1 MGKKITLGTAIT
13 LIIIAIAITVS
24 LTMVLA
30 LRSFNE
36 KVSSI
41 TERENMFAKF
51 TEIDNYVRQN
61 RKDDIDEKELM
72 DSVAKGYLDGIDDP
86 YALYMNTEAYAAY
99 VAASSQTVA
108 GVGISSSMD
117 SDGYMLVNKVYEGST
132 AAGAGILAGDLIIK
146 VDDINLSAETYEQ
159 AEALLIG
166 EAGTKVTLKVRRGGD
181 DTEMEITRR
190 VITPTNVT
198 AVAFEDYYYIRVD
211 DFTESTP
218 DQFSKAVEKAISAGA
233 KYLIFDVRSV
243 SSGLVSSAATVLDRL
258 VGSGDM
264 LYVEYSD
271 GTKETLY
278 TSNSRETDIPMAVLV
293 NDGTAGA
300 AEFFAAGLRDFG
312 KAKIVGTQTAGVGS
326 LQKIYKLDD
335 GSAIQLTIGKYYLAN
350 SDTAWEGTGIAP
362 DHSVILGYS
371 ADFTSLATINPDIDP
386 QLAKAIEVASA
397 AVDSGADSVDGSSSV
412 ESGESSNG

>member
-13 LIIIAIAITVS
+13 LIIIAIAITIS

-30 LRSFNE
+30 LRNFNE

-61 RKDDIDEKELM
+61 RGDIDEEELM
-72 DSVAKGYLDGIDDP
+72 DSVAKGYLSGIDDP
-86 YALYMNTEAYAAY
+86 YALYMSAEAYSAY

-108 GVGISSSMD
+108 GVGISASMD
-117 SDGYMLVNKVYEGST
+117 SDGYMLVGKVYEGST
-132 AAGAGILAGDLIIK
+132 AASAGILPGDLIIK
-146 VDDINLSAETYEQ
+146 VDDINLSADTYAD

-166 EAGTKVTLKVRRGGD
+166 EAGTKVTLKVRRNGE

-190 VITPTNVT
+190 VLTPTNVAT
-198 AVAFEDYYYIRVD
+198 IAFDNHYYIRVD
-211 DFTESTP
+211 SFTESTP

-233 KYLIFDVRSV
+233 QYLVFDVRSV
-243 SSGLVSSAATVLDRL
+243 SSGLISSAATILDRL

-264 LYVEYSD
+264 LYVEYND
-271 GTKETLY
+271 GSKETLY
-278 TSNSRETDIPMAVLV
+278 TSNSRETDIPMVVLV
-293 NDGTAGA
+293 NEGTSGA

-326 LQKIYKLDD
+326 MQKTYKLDD

-350 SDTAWEGTGIAP
+350 SETAWEGVG
-362 DHSVILGYS
+362 
-371 ADFTSLATINPDIDP
+371 INPDHAVSLGYVADFSNLSTIDP
-386 QLAKAIEVASA
+386 SIDTQLAKAIEVVSA
-397 AVDSGADSVDGSSSV
+397 AINTNVDEENSKSG
-412 ESGESSNG
+412 SGEENNG

>member
-1 MGKKITLGTAIT
+1 MGRKITLGTAIT
-13 LIIIAIAITVS
+13 LIIIAIAITIS

-30 LRSFNE
+30 LRNFNE

-61 RKDDIDEKELM
+61 RGDIDEEELM
-72 DSVAKGYLDGIDDP
+72 DSVAKGYLSGIDDP
-86 YALYMNTEAYAAY
+86 YALYMSAEAYSAY

-108 GVGISSSMD
+108 GVGISASMD
-117 SDGYMLVNKVYEGST
+117 SDGYMLVGKVYEGST
-132 AAGAGILAGDLIIK
+132 AASAGILPGDLIIK
-146 VDDINLSAETYEQ
+146 VDDINLSADTYAD

-166 EAGTKVTLKVRRGGD
+166 EAGTKVTLKVRRNGE

-190 VITPTNVT
+190 VLTPTNVAT
-198 AVAFEDYYYIRVD
+198 IAFDNHYYIRVD
-211 DFTESTP
+211 NFTESTP

-233 KYLIFDVRSV
+233 QYLVFDVRSV
-243 SSGLVSSAATVLDRL
+243 SSGLISSAATILDRL

-264 LYVEYSD
+264 LYVEYND
-271 GTKETLY
+271 GSKETLY
-278 TSNSRETDIPMAVLV
+278 TSNSRETDIPMVVLV
-293 NDGTAGA
+293 NEGTSGA

-350 SDTAWEGTGIAP
+350 SKTAWEGVG
-362 DHSVILGYS
+362 
-371 ADFTSLATINPDIDP
+371 INPDHAVSLGYVADFSNLSTIDP
-386 QLAKAIEVASA
+386 SIDTQLAKAIEVVSA
-397 AVDSGADSVDGSSSV
+397 AINTNVDEENS
-412 ESGESSNG
+412 ESGSGEENNG

>member
-30 LRSFNE
+30 LRNFNE

-61 RKDDIDEKELM
+61 RGDIDEEELM
-72 DSVAKGYLDGIDDP
+72 DSVAKGYLSGIDDP
-86 YALYMNTEAYAAY
+86 YALYMSAEAYSAY

-108 GVGISSSMD
+108 GVGISASMD
-117 SDGYMLVNKVYEGST
+117 SDGYMLVGKVYEGST
-132 AAGAGILAGDLIIK
+132 AASAGILPGDLIIK
-146 VDDINLSAETYEQ
+146 VDDINLSADTYAD

-166 EAGTKVTLKVRRGGD
+166 EAGTKVTLKVRRNGE

-190 VITPTNVT
+190 VLTPTNVAT
-198 AVAFEDYYYIRVD
+198 IAFDNHYYIRVD
-211 DFTESTP
+211 SFTESTP

-233 KYLIFDVRSV
+233 QYLVFDVRSV
-243 SSGLVSSAATVLDRL
+243 SSGLISSAATILDRL

-264 LYVEYSD
+264 LYVEYND
-271 GTKETLY
+271 GSKETLY
-278 TSNSRETDIPMAVLV
+278 TSNSRETNIPMVVLV
-293 NDGTAGA
+293 NEGTSGA

-326 LQKIYKLDD
+326 MQKTYKLDD

-350 SDTAWEGTGIAP
+350 SETAWEGVG
-362 DHSVILGYS
+362 
-371 ADFTSLATINPDIDP
+371 INPDHAVSLGYVADFSNLSTIDP
-386 QLAKAIEVASA
+386 SIDTQLAKAIEVVSA
-397 AVDSGADSVDGSSSV
+397 AINTNVDEENS
-412 ESGESSNG
+412 ESGSGEENNG

>member
-13 LIIIAIAITVS
+13 LIIIAIAITIS

-30 LRSFNE
+30 LRNFNE

-61 RKDDIDEKELM
+61 RGDIDEEELM
-72 DSVAKGYLDGIDDP
+72 DSVAKGYLSGIDDP
-86 YALYMNTEAYAAY
+86 YALYMSAEAYSAY

-108 GVGISSSMD
+108 GVGISASMD
-117 SDGYMLVNKVYEGST
+117 SDGYMLVGKVYEGST
-132 AAGAGILAGDLIIK
+132 AASAGILPGDLIIK
-146 VDDINLSAETYEQ
+146 VDDINLSADTYAD

-166 EAGTKVTLKVRRGGD
+166 EAGTKVTLKVRRNGE

-190 VITPTNVT
+190 VLTPTNVAT
-198 AVAFEDYYYIRVD
+198 IAFDNHYYIRVD
-211 DFTESTP
+211 NFTESTP

-233 KYLIFDVRSV
+233 QYLVFDVRSV
-243 SSGLVSSAATVLDRL
+243 SSGLISSAATILDRL

-264 LYVEYSD
+264 LYVEYND
-271 GTKETLY
+271 GSKETLY
-278 TSNSRETDIPMAVLV
+278 TSNSRETNIPMVVLV
-293 NDGTAGA
+293 NEGTSGA

-326 LQKIYKLDD
+326 LQKTYKLDD

-350 SDTAWEGTGIAP
+350 SETAWEGVG
-362 DHSVILGYS
+362 
-371 ADFTSLATINPDIDP
+371 INPDHAVSLGYVADFSNLSTIDP
-386 QLAKAIEVASA
+386 SIDTQLAKAIEVVSA
-397 AVDSGADSVDGSSSV
+397 AINTNVDEENS
-412 ESGESSNG
+412 ESGSGEENNG

>member
-13 LIIIAIAITVS
+13 LIIIAVAITVS

-30 LRSFNE
+30 LRNFNE
-36 KVSSI
+36 KVSGI

-61 RKDDIDEKELM
+61 RSDIDEETLM
-72 DSVAKGYLDGIDDP
+72 DGVAKGYLSGINDP
-86 YALYMNTEAYAAY
+86 YALYMSAETYSAY

-108 GVGISSSMD
+108 GVGITASMD
-117 SDGYMLVNKVYEGST
+117 SDGYMLVGKVYEGST
-132 AAGAGILAGDLIIK
+132 AASAGILPGDLIIK
-146 VDDINLSAETYEQ
+146 VDDINLSADTYAES
-159 AEALLIG
+159 EALLIG
-166 EAGTKVTLKVRRGGD
+166 EAGTKVTLKVRRDGE

-190 VITPTNVT
+190 VLTPTNVT
-198 AVAFEDYYYIRVD
+198 AVPFDNYYYIRVD

-233 KYLIFDVRSV
+233 QYLVFDVRSV
-243 SSGLVSSAATVLDRL
+243 NSGLISSAATVLDRL

-264 LYVEYSD
+264 LYVEYND
-271 GTKETLY
+271 GSKETLY
-278 TSNSRETDIPMAVLV
+278 TSNSRETDIPMVVLV
-293 NDGTAGA
+293 NESTAGA

-312 KAKIVGTQTAGVGS
+312 KAKIVGMQTAGVGS

-350 SDTAWEGTGIAP
+350 SDTAWEGFGVVP
-362 DHSVILGYS
+362 DHMVSLDYTPDFSNLS
-371 ADFTSLATINPDIDP
+371 AIDP
-386 QLAKAIEVASA
+386 GFDAQFAKAIEVASA
-397 AVDSGADSVDGSSSV
+397 SISTNGDGQPAENSS
-412 ESGESSNG
+412 EAENNG

>member
-13 LIIIAIAITVS
+13 LIIIAIAITIS

-30 LRSFNE
+30 LRNFNE

-61 RKDDIDEKELM
+61 RGDIDEEELM
-72 DSVAKGYLDGIDDP
+72 DSVAKGYLSGIDDP
-86 YALYMNTEAYAAY
+86 YALYMSAEAYSAY

-108 GVGISSSMD
+108 GVGISASMD
-117 SDGYMLVNKVYEGST
+117 SDGYMLVGKVYEGST
-132 AAGAGILAGDLIIK
+132 AASAGILPGDLIIK
-146 VDDINLSAETYEQ
+146 VDDINLSADTYAD

-166 EAGTKVTLKVRRGGD
+166 EAGTKVTLKVRRNGE

-190 VITPTNVT
+190 VLTPTNVAT
-198 AVAFEDYYYIRVD
+198 IAFDNHYYIRVD
-211 DFTESTP
+211 SFTESTP

-233 KYLIFDVRSV
+233 QYLVFDVRSV
-243 SSGLVSSAATVLDRL
+243 SSGLISSAATILDRL

-264 LYVEYSD
+264 LYVEYND
-271 GTKETLY
+271 GSKETLY
-278 TSNSRETDIPMAVLV
+278 TSNSRETDIPMVVLV
-293 NDGTAGA
+293 NEGTSGA

-335 GSAIQLTIGKYYLAN
+335 GSAIQLTIGKYYLA
-350 SDTAWEGTGIAP
+350 SSKTAWEGVGITP
-362 DHSVILGYS
+362 DHAVALGYV
-371 ADFTSLATINPDIDP
+371 ADFSNLSTIDP
-386 QLAKAIEVASA
+386 SIDTQLAKAIEVVSA
-397 AVDSGADSVDGSSSV
+397 AINTNVDEENS
-412 ESGESSNG
+412 ESGSGEENNG

>member
-13 LIIIAIAITVS
+13 LIIIAIAITIS

-30 LRSFNE
+30 LRNFNE

-61 RKDDIDEKELM
+61 RGDIDEEELM
-72 DSVAKGYLDGIDDP
+72 DSVAKGYLSGIDDP
-86 YALYMNTEAYAAY
+86 YALYMSAEAYSAY

-108 GVGISSSMD
+108 GVGISASMD
-117 SDGYMLVNKVYEGST
+117 SDGYMLVCKVYEGST
-132 AAGAGILAGDLIIK
+132 AASAGILPGDLIIK
-146 VDDINLSAETYEQ
+146 VDDINLSADTYAD

-166 EAGTKVTLKVRRGGD
+166 EAGTKVTLKVRRNGE

-190 VITPTNVT
+190 VLTPTNVAT
-198 AVAFEDYYYIRVD
+198 IAFDNHYYIRVD
-211 DFTESTP
+211 NFTESTP

-233 KYLIFDVRSV
+233 QYLVFDVRSV
-243 SSGLVSSAATVLDRL
+243 SSGLISSAATILDRL

-264 LYVEYSD
+264 LYVEYND
-271 GTKETLY
+271 GSKETLY
-278 TSNSRETDIPMAVLV
+278 TSNSRETDIPMVVLV
-293 NDGTAGA
+293 NEGTSGA

-326 LQKIYKLDD
+326 MQKIYKLDD

-350 SDTAWEGTGIAP
+350 SETAWEGVG
-362 DHSVILGYS
+362 
-371 ADFTSLATINPDIDP
+371 INPDHAVSLGYVADFSNLSTIDP
-386 QLAKAIEVASA
+386 SIDTQLAKAIEVVSA
-397 AVDSGADSVDGSSSV
+397 AINTNVDEENS
-412 ESGESSNG
+412 ESGSGEENNG

>member
-13 LIIIAIAITVS
+13 LIIIAIAITIS

-30 LRSFNE
+30 LRNFNE

-61 RKDDIDEKELM
+61 RGDIDEEELM
-72 DSVAKGYLDGIDDP
+72 DSVAKGYLSGIDDP
-86 YALYMNTEAYAAY
+86 YALYMSAEAYSAY

-108 GVGISSSMD
+108 GVGISASMD
-117 SDGYMLVNKVYEGST
+117 SDGYMLVGKVYEGST
-132 AAGAGILAGDLIIK
+132 AASAGILPGDLIIK
-146 VDDINLSAETYEQ
+146 VDDINLSADTYSD

-166 EAGTKVTLKVRRGGD
+166 EAGTKVTLKVRRNGE

-190 VITPTNVT
+190 VLTPTNVAT
-198 AVAFEDYYYIRVD
+198 IAFDNHYYIRVD
-211 DFTESTP
+211 NFTESTP

-233 KYLIFDVRSV
+233 QYLVFDVRSV
-243 SSGLVSSAATVLDRL
+243 SSGLISSAATILDRL

-264 LYVEYSD
+264 LYVEYND
-271 GTKETLY
+271 GSKETLY
-278 TSNSRETDIPMAVLV
+278 TSNSRETNIPMVVLV
-293 NDGTAGA
+293 NEGTSGA

-326 LQKIYKLDD
+326 MQKTYKLDD

-350 SDTAWEGTGIAP
+350 SETAWEGVG
-362 DHSVILGYS
+362 
-371 ADFTSLATINPDIDP
+371 INPDHAVSLGYVADFSNLSTIDP
-386 QLAKAIEVASA
+386 SIDTQLAKAIEVVSA
-397 AVDSGADSVDGSSSV
+397 AINTNVDEENS
-412 ESGESSNG
+412 ESGSGEENNG

>member
-13 LIIIAIAITVS
+13 LIIIAVAITVS

-30 LRSFNE
+30 LRNFNE
-36 KVSSI
+36 KVSGI

-61 RKDDIDEKELM
+61 RSDIDEETLM
-72 DSVAKGYLDGIDDP
+72 DGVAKGYLSGINDP
-86 YALYMNTEAYAAY
+86 YALYMSAETYSAY

-108 GVGISSSMD
+108 GVGITASMD
-117 SDGYMLVNKVYEGST
+117 SDGYMLVGKVYDGST
-132 AAGAGILAGDLIIK
+132 AASAGILPGDLIIK
-146 VDDINLSAETYEQ
+146 VDDINLSADTYAES
-159 AEALLIG
+159 EALLIG
-166 EAGTKVTLKVRRGGD
+166 EAGTKVTLKVRRDGE

-190 VITPTNVT
+190 VLTPTNVT
-198 AVAFEDYYYIRVD
+198 AVPFDNYYYIRVD

-233 KYLIFDVRSV
+233 QYLVFDVRSV
-243 SSGLVSSAATVLDRL
+243 NSGLVSSVATVLDRL

-264 LYVEYSD
+264 LYVEYND
-271 GTKETLY
+271 GSKETLY
-278 TSNSRETDIPMAVLV
+278 TSNSRETDIPMVVLV
-293 NDGTAGA
+293 NESTAGA

-312 KAKIVGTQTAGVGS
+312 KAKIVGMQTAGVGS

-350 SDTAWEGTGIAP
+350 SKTAWEGSGVVP
-362 DHSVILGYS
+362 DHMVSLDYTPDFSNLS
-371 ADFTSLATINPDIDP
+371 AIDP
-386 QLAKAIEVASA
+386 GFDAQFAKAIEVASA
-397 AVDSGADSVDGSSSV
+397 SISTNGEGQPAENSS
-412 ESGESSNG
+412 EAENNG

>member
-13 LIIIAIAITVS
+13 LIIIAIAITIS

-30 LRSFNE
+30 LRNFNE

-61 RKDDIDEKELM
+61 RGDIDEEELM
-72 DSVAKGYLDGIDDP
+72 DSVAKGYLSGIDDP
-86 YALYMNTEAYAAY
+86 YALYMSAEAYSAY

-108 GVGISSSMD
+108 GVGISASMD
-117 SDGYMLVNKVYEGST
+117 SDGYMLVGKVYEGST
-132 AAGAGILAGDLIIK
+132 AASAGILPGDLIIK
-146 VDDINLSAETYEQ
+146 VDDINLSADTYAD

-166 EAGTKVTLKVRRGGD
+166 EAGTKVTLKVRRNGE

-190 VITPTNVT
+190 VLTPTNVAT
-198 AVAFEDYYYIRVD
+198 IAFDNHYYIRVD
-211 DFTESTP
+211 NFTESTP

-233 KYLIFDVRSV
+233 QYLVFDVRSV
-243 SSGLVSSAATVLDRL
+243 SSGLISSAATILDRL

-264 LYVEYSD
+264 LYVEYND
-271 GTKETLY
+271 GSKETLY
-278 TSNSRETDIPMAVLV
+278 TSNSRETDIPMVVLV
-293 NDGTAGA
+293 NEGTSGA

-350 SDTAWEGTGIAP
+350 SETAWEGVG
-362 DHSVILGYS
+362 
-371 ADFTSLATINPDIDP
+371 INPDHAVSLGYVADFSNLSTIDP
-386 QLAKAIEVASA
+386 SIDTQLAKAIEVVSA
-397 AVDSGADSVDGSSSV
+397 AINTNVDEENS
-412 ESGESSNG
+412 ESGSGEENNG

>member
-13 LIIIAIAITVS
+13 FIIIAIAITIS

-30 LRSFNE
+30 LRNFNE

-61 RKDDIDEKELM
+61 RGDIDEEELM
-72 DSVAKGYLDGIDDP
+72 DSVAKGYLSGIDDP
-86 YALYMNTEAYAAY
+86 YALYMSAEAYSAY

-108 GVGISSSMD
+108 GVGISASMD
-117 SDGYMLVNKVYEGST
+117 SDGYMLVGKVYEGST
-132 AAGAGILAGDLIIK
+132 AASAGILPGDLIIK
-146 VDDINLSAETYEQ
+146 VDDINLSADTYAD

-166 EAGTKVTLKVRRGGD
+166 EAGTKVTLKVRRNGE

-190 VITPTNVT
+190 VLTPTNVAT
-198 AVAFEDYYYIRVD
+198 IAFDNHYYIRVD
-211 DFTESTP
+211 SFTESTP

-233 KYLIFDVRSV
+233 QYLVFDVRSV
-243 SSGLVSSAATVLDRL
+243 SSGLISSAATILDRL

-264 LYVEYSD
+264 LYVEYND
-271 GTKETLY
+271 GSKETLY
-278 TSNSRETDIPMAVLV
+278 TSNSRETDIPMVVLV
-293 NDGTAGA
+293 NEGTSGA

-350 SDTAWEGTGIAP
+350 SETAWEGVG
-362 DHSVILGYS
+362 
-371 ADFTSLATINPDIDP
+371 INPDHAVSLGYVADFSNLSTIDP
-386 QLAKAIEVASA
+386 SIDTQLAKAIEVVSA
-397 AVDSGADSVDGSSSV
+397 AINTNVDEENS
-412 ESGESSNG
+412 ESGSGEENNG

>member
-13 LIIIAIAITVS
+13 LIIIAVAITVS

-30 LRSFNE
+30 LRNFNE
-36 KVSSI
+36 KVSGI

-61 RKDDIDEKELM
+61 RSDIDEETLM
-72 DSVAKGYLDGIDDP
+72 DGVAKGYLSGINDP
-86 YALYMNTEAYAAY
+86 YALYMSAETYSAY
-99 VAASSQTVA
+99 VVASSQTVA
-108 GVGISSSMD
+108 GVGITASMD
-117 SDGYMLVNKVYEGST
+117 SDGYMLVGKVYEGST
-132 AAGAGILAGDLIIK
+132 AASAGILPGDLIIK
-146 VDDINLSAETYEQ
+146 VDDINLSADTYAE

-166 EAGTKVTLKVRRGGD
+166 EAGTKVTLKVRRDGE

-190 VITPTNVT
+190 VLTPTNVT
-198 AVAFEDYYYIRVD
+198 AVPFDNYYYIRVD

-233 KYLIFDVRSV
+233 QYLVFDVRSV
-243 SSGLVSSAATVLDRL
+243 NSGLISSAATVLDRL

-264 LYVEYSD
+264 LYVEYND
-271 GTKETLY
+271 GSKETLY
-278 TSNSRETDIPMAVLV
+278 TSNSRETDIPMVVLV
-293 NDGTAGA
+293 NESTVGA

-312 KAKIVGTQTAGVGS
+312 KAKIVGMQTAGVGS

-350 SDTAWEGTGIAP
+350 SDTAWEGFGVVP
-362 DHSVILGYS
+362 DHMVSLDYTPDFSNLS
-371 ADFTSLATINPDIDP
+371 AIDP
-386 QLAKAIEVASA
+386 GFDAQFAKAIEVASA
-397 AVDSGADSVDGSSSV
+397 SISTNGEGQPAENSS
-412 ESGESSNG
+412 EAENNG

>member
-13 LIIIAIAITVS
+13 LIIIAIAITIS

-30 LRSFNE
+30 LRNFNE

-61 RKDDIDEKELM
+61 RGDIDEEELM
-72 DSVAKGYLDGIDDP
+72 DSVAKGYLSGIDDP
-86 YALYMNTEAYAAY
+86 YALYMSAEAYSAY

-108 GVGISSSMD
+108 GVGISASMD
-117 SDGYMLVNKVYEGST
+117 SDGYMLVGKVYEGST
-132 AAGAGILAGDLIIK
+132 AASAGILPGDLIIK
-146 VDDINLSAETYEQ
+146 VDDINLSADTYAD

-166 EAGTKVTLKVRRGGD
+166 EAGTKVTLKVRRNGE

-190 VITPTNVT
+190 VLTPTNVAT
-198 AVAFEDYYYIRVD
+198 IAFDNHYYIRVD
-211 DFTESTP
+211 NFTESTP

-233 KYLIFDVRSV
+233 QYLVFDVRSV
-243 SSGLVSSAATVLDRL
+243 SSGLISSAATILDRL

-264 LYVEYSD
+264 LYVEYND
-271 GTKETLY
+271 GSKETLY
-278 TSNSRETDIPMAVLV
+278 TSNSRETDIPMVVLV
-293 NDGTAGA
+293 NEGTSGA

-335 GSAIQLTIGKYYLAN
+335 GSALQLTIGKYYLAN
-350 SDTAWEGTGIAP
+350 SETAWEGVG
-362 DHSVILGYS
+362 
-371 ADFTSLATINPDIDP
+371 INPDHAVSLGYVADFSNLSTIDP
-386 QLAKAIEVASA
+386 SIDTQLAKAIEVVSA
-397 AVDSGADSVDGSSSV
+397 AINTNVDEENS
-412 ESGESSNG
+412 ESGSGEENNG

>member
-13 LIIIAIAITVS
+13 LIIIAIAITIS

-30 LRSFNE
+30 LRNFNE

-61 RKDDIDEKELM
+61 RGDIDEEELM
-72 DSVAKGYLDGIDDP
+72 DSVAKGYLSGIDDP
-86 YALYMNTEAYAAY
+86 YALYMSAEAYSAY

-108 GVGISSSMD
+108 GVGISASMD
-117 SDGYMLVNKVYEGST
+117 SDGYMLVGKVYEGST
-132 AAGAGILAGDLIIK
+132 AASAGILPGDLIIK
-146 VDDINLSAETYEQ
+146 VDDINLSADTYAD

-166 EAGTKVTLKVRRGGD
+166 EAGTKVTLKVRRNGE

-190 VITPTNVT
+190 VLTPTNVAT
-198 AVAFEDYYYIRVD
+198 IAFDNHYYIRVD
-211 DFTESTP
+211 NFTESTP

-233 KYLIFDVRSV
+233 QYLVFDVRSV
-243 SSGLVSSAATVLDRL
+243 SSGLISSAATILDRL

-264 LYVEYSD
+264 LYVEYND
-271 GTKETLY
+271 GSKETLY
-278 TSNSRETDIPMAVLV
+278 TSNSRETDIPMVVLV
-293 NDGTAGA
+293 NEGTSGA

-326 LQKIYKLDD
+326 MQKTYKLDD

-350 SDTAWEGTGIAP
+350 SETAWEGVG
-362 DHSVILGYS
+362 
-371 ADFTSLATINPDIDP
+371 INPDHAVSLGYVADFSNLSTIDP
-386 QLAKAIEVASA
+386 SIDTQLAKAIEVVSA
-397 AVDSGADSVDGSSSV
+397 AINTNVDEENS
-412 ESGESSNG
+412 ESGSGEENNG

>member
-13 LIIIAIAITVS
+13 LIIIAIAITIS

-30 LRSFNE
+30 LRNFNE

-61 RKDDIDEKELM
+61 RGDIDEEELM
-72 DSVAKGYLDGIDDP
+72 DSVAKGYLSGIDDP
-86 YALYMNTEAYAAY
+86 YALYMSAEAYSAY

-108 GVGISSSMD
+108 GVGISASMD
-117 SDGYMLVNKVYEGST
+117 SDGYMLVGKVYEGST
-132 AAGAGILAGDLIIK
+132 AASAGILPGDLIIK
-146 VDDINLSAETYEQ
+146 VDDINLSADTYAD

-166 EAGTKVTLKVRRGGD
+166 EAGTKVTLKVRRNGE

-190 VITPTNVT
+190 VLTPTNVAT
-198 AVAFEDYYYIRVD
+198 IAFDNHYYIRVD
-211 DFTESTP
+211 NFTESTP

-233 KYLIFDVRSV
+233 QYLVFDVRSV
-243 SSGLVSSAATVLDRL
+243 SSGLISSAATILDRL

-264 LYVEYSD
+264 LYVEYND
-271 GTKETLY
+271 GSKETLY
-278 TSNSRETDIPMAVLV
+278 TSNSRETDIPMVVLV
-293 NDGTAGA
+293 NEGTSGA

-350 SDTAWEGTGIAP
+350 SETAWEGVG
-362 DHSVILGYS
+362 
-371 ADFTSLATINPDIDP
+371 INPDHAVSLGYVADFSNLSTIDP
-386 QLAKAIEVASA
+386 IIDTQLAKAIEVVSA
-397 AVDSGADSVDGSSSV
+397 AINTNVDEENS
-412 ESGESSNG
+412 ESGSGEENNG

>member
-1 MGKKITLGTAIT
+1 MGKKITLGTAVT
-13 LIIIAIAITVS
+13 LIIIAIAITIS

-30 LRSFNE
+30 LRNFNE

-61 RKDDIDEKELM
+61 RGDIDEEELM
-72 DSVAKGYLDGIDDP
+72 DSVAKGYLSGIDDP
-86 YALYMNTEAYAAY
+86 YALYMSAEAYSAY

-108 GVGISSSMD
+108 GVGISASMD
-117 SDGYMLVNKVYEGST
+117 SDGYMLVGKVYEGST
-132 AAGAGILAGDLIIK
+132 AASAGILPGDLIIK
-146 VDDINLSAETYEQ
+146 VDDINLSADTYAD

-166 EAGTKVTLKVRRGGD
+166 EAGTKVTLKVRRNGE

-190 VITPTNVT
+190 VLTPTNVAT
-198 AVAFEDYYYIRVD
+198 IAFDNHYYIRVD
-211 DFTESTP
+211 SFTESTP

-233 KYLIFDVRSV
+233 QYLVFDVRSV
-243 SSGLVSSAATVLDRL
+243 SSGLISSAATILDRL

-264 LYVEYSD
+264 LYVEYND
-271 GTKETLY
+271 GSKETLY
-278 TSNSRETDIPMAVLV
+278 TSNSRETDIPMVVLV
-293 NDGTAGA
+293 NEGTSGA

-350 SDTAWEGTGIAP
+350 SETAWEGVG
-362 DHSVILGYS
+362 
-371 ADFTSLATINPDIDP
+371 INPDHAVSLGYVADFSNLSTIDP
-386 QLAKAIEVASA
+386 SIDTQLAKAIEVVSA
-397 AVDSGADSVDGSSSV
+397 AINTNVDEENS
-412 ESGESSNG
+412 ESGSGEENNG

>member
-13 LIIIAIAITVS
+13 LIIIAVAITVS

-30 LRSFNE
+30 LRNFNE
-36 KVSSI
+36 KVSGI

-61 RKDDIDEKELM
+61 RNDIDEEKLM
-72 DSVAKGYLDGIDDP
+72 DGVAKGYLSGIDDP
-86 YALYMNTEAYAAY
+86 YALYMSAEAYSAY

-108 GVGISSSMD
+108 GVGITASMD
-117 SDGYMLVNKVYEGST
+117 SDGYMLVGKVYDGST
-132 AAGAGILAGDLIIK
+132 AASAGILPGDLIIK
-146 VDDINLSAETYEQ
+146 VDDINLSADTYSD

-166 EAGTKVTLKVRRGGD
+166 EAGTKVTLKVRRDGE

-190 VITPTNVT
+190 VLTPTNVT
-198 AVAFEDYYYIRVD
+198 AVPYDNYYYIRVD

-233 KYLIFDVRSV
+233 QYLVFDVRSV
-243 SSGLVSSAATVLDRL
+243 SSGLISSAATILDRL

-264 LYVEYSD
+264 LYVEYND
-271 GTKETLY
+271 GSKETLY
-278 TSNSRETDIPMAVLV
+278 TSNSRETDIPMVVLV
-293 NDGTAGA
+293 NEGTSGA
-300 AEFFAAGLRDFG
+300 AEFFAAGLRDFD

-350 SDTAWEGTGIAP
+350 SETAWEGTGITP
-362 DHSVILGYS
+362 DHMVSLDYTP
-371 ADFTSLATINPDIDP
+371 DFSNLSSIDP
-386 QLAKAIEVASA
+386 GFDAQFAKAIEVVSASI
-397 AVDSGADSVDGSSSV
+397 GTGSDEQPA
-412 ESGESSNG
+412 ESGSEAENNG

>member
-13 LIIIAIAITVS
+13 LIIIAVAITVS

-30 LRSFNE
+30 LRNFNE
-36 KVSSI
+36 KVSGI

-61 RKDDIDEKELM
+61 RSDIDEETLM
-72 DSVAKGYLDGIDDP
+72 DGVAKGYLSGINDP
-86 YALYMNTEAYAAY
+86 YALYMSAETYSAY

-108 GVGISSSMD
+108 GVGITASMD
-117 SDGYMLVNKVYEGST
+117 SDGYMLVGKVYEGST
-132 AAGAGILAGDLIIK
+132 AASAGILPGDLIIK
-146 VDDINLSAETYEQ
+146 VDDINLSADTYAD

-166 EAGTKVTLKVRRGGD
+166 EAGTKVTLKVRRDGE

-190 VITPTNVT
+190 VLTPTNVT
-198 AVAFEDYYYIRVD
+198 AVPFDNYYYIRVD

-233 KYLIFDVRSV
+233 QYLVFDVRSV
-243 SSGLVSSAATVLDRL
+243 NSGLVSSAATVLDRL

-264 LYVEYSD
+264 LYVEYND
-271 GTKETLY
+271 GSEETLY
-278 TSNSRETDIPMAVLV
+278 TSNSRETDIPMVVLV
-293 NDGTAGA
+293 NESTAGA

-312 KAKIVGTQTAGVGS
+312 KAKIVGMQTAGVGS

-350 SDTAWEGTGIAP
+350 SKTAWEGSGVVP
-362 DHSVILGYS
+362 DHMVSLDYTPDFSNLS
-371 ADFTSLATINPDIDP
+371 AIDP
-386 QLAKAIEVASA
+386 GFDAQFAKAIEVASA
-397 AVDSGADSVDGSSSV
+397 SISTNGEGQPAENSS
-412 ESGESSNG
+412 EAENNG

>member
-13 LIIIAIAITVS
+13 LIIIAIAITIS

-36 KVSSI
+36 KVSDI

-61 RKDDIDEKELM
+61 RADIDEETLM
-72 DSVAKGYLDGIDDP
+72 DGVAKGYLSGINDP
-86 YALYMNTEAYAAY
+86 YALYMNAEAYSAY

-108 GVGISSSMD
+108 GVGITASMD
-117 SDGYMLVNKVYEGST
+117 SDGYMLVGKVYDGST
-132 AAGAGILAGDLIIK
+132 AASAGIQSGDLIIK
-146 VDDINLSAETYEQ
+146 VDDINLSADTYAD

-166 EAGTKVTLKVRRGGD
+166 EAGTKVTLKVRRDGE

-190 VITPTNVT
+190 VLTPTNVT
-198 AVAFEDYYYIRVD
+198 AVAFDDHYYIRVD

-233 KYLIFDVRSV
+233 KYLVFDVRSV
-243 SSGLVSSAATVLDRL
+243 NSGLISSAATVLDRL

-264 LYVEYSD
+264 LYVEYND
-271 GTKETLY
+271 GSTETLY
-278 TSNSRETDIPMAVLV
+278 TSNSRETDIPMVVLV
-293 NDGTAGA
+293 NEGTADA

-312 KAKIVGTQTAGVGS
+312 KAKIVGTQTAGIGS

-335 GSAIQLTIGKYYLAN
+335 GSAIQLTIGRYFLAN
-350 SDTAWEGTGIAP
+350 SETQWEGIGVTP
-362 DHSVILGYS
+362 DHLVTLDYS
-371 ADFTSLATINPDIDP
+371 PDFANLSTIDP
-386 QLAKAIEVASA
+386 NIDAQLAKAIEVVSASITTNEEEQPA
-397 AVDSGADSVDGSSSV
+397 ESSS
-412 ESGESSNG
+412 EAESNG

>member
-13 LIIIAIAITVS
+13 LIIIAVAITVS

-30 LRSFNE
+30 LRNFNE
-36 KVSSI
+36 KVSGI

-61 RKDDIDEKELM
+61 RSDIDEETLM
-72 DSVAKGYLDGIDDP
+72 DGVAKGYLSGINDP
-86 YALYMNTEAYAAY
+86 YALYMSAETYSAY

-108 GVGISSSMD
+108 GVGITASMD
-117 SDGYMLVNKVYEGST
+117 SDGYMLVGKVYEGST
-132 AAGAGILAGDLIIK
+132 AASAGILPGDLIIK
-146 VDDINLSAETYEQ
+146 VDDINLSADTYAD

-166 EAGTKVTLKVRRGGD
+166 EAGTKVTLKVRRDGE

-190 VITPTNVT
+190 VLTPTNVT
-198 AVAFEDYYYIRVD
+198 AVPFDNYYYIRVD

-233 KYLIFDVRSV
+233 QYLVFDVRSV
-243 SSGLVSSAATVLDRL
+243 NSGLVSSAATVLDRL

-264 LYVEYSD
+264 LYVEYND
-271 GTKETLY
+271 GSKETLY
-278 TSNSRETDIPMAVLV
+278 TSNSRETDIPMVVLV
-293 NDGTAGA
+293 NESTAGA

-312 KAKIVGTQTAGVGS
+312 KAKIVGMQTAGVGS

-350 SDTAWEGTGIAP
+350 SKTAWEGSGVVP
-362 DHSVILGYS
+362 DHMVSLDYTPDFSNLS
-371 ADFTSLATINPDIDP
+371 AIDP
-386 QLAKAIEVASA
+386 GFDAQFAKAIEVASA
-397 AVDSGADSVDGSSSV
+397 SISTNGEGHPAENSS
-412 ESGESSNG
+412 EAENNG

>member
-13 LIIIAIAITVS
+13 LIIIAIAITIS

-30 LRSFNE
+30 LRNFNE

-61 RKDDIDEKELM
+61 RGDIDEEELM
-72 DSVAKGYLDGIDDP
+72 DSVAKGYLSGIDDP
-86 YALYMNTEAYAAY
+86 YALYMSAEAYSAY

-108 GVGISSSMD
+108 GVGISASMD
-117 SDGYMLVNKVYEGST
+117 SDGYMLVGKVYEGST
-132 AAGAGILAGDLIIK
+132 AASAGILPGDLIIK
-146 VDDINLSAETYEQ
+146 VDDINLSADTYAD

-166 EAGTKVTLKVRRGGD
+166 EAGTKVTLKVRRNGE

-190 VITPTNVT
+190 VLTPTNVAT
-198 AVAFEDYYYIRVD
+198 IAFDNHYYIRVD
-211 DFTESTP
+211 SFTESTP

-233 KYLIFDVRSV
+233 QYLVFDVRSV
-243 SSGLVSSAATVLDRL
+243 SSGLISSAATILDRL

-264 LYVEYSD
+264 LYVEYND
-271 GTKETLY
+271 GSKETLY
-278 TSNSRETDIPMAVLV
+278 TSNSRETDIPMVVLV
-293 NDGTAGA
+293 NEGTSGA

-350 SDTAWEGTGIAP
+350 SETAWEGVG
-362 DHSVILGYS
+362 
-371 ADFTSLATINPDIDP
+371 INPDHAVSLGYVADFSNLSTIDP
-386 QLAKAIEVASA
+386 SIDTQLAKAIEVVSA
-397 AVDSGADSVDGSSSV
+397 AINTNIDEENS
-412 ESGESSNG
+412 ESGSGEENNG

>member
-1 MGKKITLGTAIT
+1 MGRKITLGTAIT
-13 LIIIAIAITVS
+13 LIIIAIAITIS

-30 LRSFNE
+30 LRNFNE

-61 RKDDIDEKELM
+61 RGDIDEEELM
-72 DSVAKGYLDGIDDP
+72 DSVAKGYLSGIDDP
-86 YALYMNTEAYAAY
+86 YALYMSAEAYSAY

-108 GVGISSSMD
+108 GVGISASMD
-117 SDGYMLVNKVYEGST
+117 SDGYMLVGKVYEGST
-132 AAGAGILAGDLIIK
+132 AASAGILPGDLIIK
-146 VDDINLSAETYEQ
+146 VDDINLSADTYAD

-166 EAGTKVTLKVRRGGD
+166 EAGTKVTLKVRRNGE

-190 VITPTNVT
+190 VLTPTNVAT
-198 AVAFEDYYYIRVD
+198 IAFDNHYYIRVD
-211 DFTESTP
+211 SFTESTP

-233 KYLIFDVRSV
+233 QYLVFDVRSV
-243 SSGLVSSAATVLDRL
+243 SSGLISSAATILDRL

-264 LYVEYSD
+264 LYVEYND
-271 GTKETLY
+271 GSKETLY
-278 TSNSRETDIPMAVLV
+278 TSNSRETDIPMVVLV
-293 NDGTAGA
+293 NEGTSGA

-326 LQKIYKLDD
+326 MQKTYKLDD

-350 SDTAWEGTGIAP
+350 SETAWEGVG
-362 DHSVILGYS
+362 
-371 ADFTSLATINPDIDP
+371 INPDHAVSLGYVADFSNLSTIDP
-386 QLAKAIEVASA
+386 SIDTQLAKAIEVVSA
-397 AVDSGADSVDGSSSV
+397 AINTNVDEENS
-412 ESGESSNG
+412 ESGSGEENNG

>member
-13 LIIIAIAITVS
+13 LIIIAVAITVS

-30 LRSFNE
+30 LRNFNE
-36 KVSSI
+36 KVSGI

-61 RKDDIDEKELM
+61 RSDIDEETLM
-72 DSVAKGYLDGIDDP
+72 DGVAKGYLSGINDP
-86 YALYMNTEAYAAY
+86 YALYMSAETYSAY

-108 GVGISSSMD
+108 GVGITASMD
-117 SDGYMLVNKVYEGST
+117 SDGYMLVGKVYEGST
-132 AAGAGILAGDLIIK
+132 AASAGILPGDLIIK
-146 VDDINLSAETYEQ
+146 VDDINLSADTYAES
-159 AEALLIG
+159 EALLIG
-166 EAGTKVTLKVRRGGD
+166 EAGTKVTLKVRRDGE

-190 VITPTNVT
+190 VLTPTNVT
-198 AVAFEDYYYIRVD
+198 AVPFDNYYYIRVD

-233 KYLIFDVRSV
+233 QYLVFDVRSV
-243 SSGLVSSAATVLDRL
+243 NSGLISSAATVLDRL

-264 LYVEYSD
+264 LYVEYND
-271 GTKETLY
+271 GSKETLY
-278 TSNSRETDIPMAVLV
+278 TSNSRETDIPMVVLV
-293 NDGTAGA
+293 NESTAGA

-312 KAKIVGTQTAGVGS
+312 KAKIVGMQTAGVGS

-350 SDTAWEGTGIAP
+350 SDTAWEGSGVVP
-362 DHSVILGYS
+362 DHMVSLDYTPDFSNLS
-371 ADFTSLATINPDIDP
+371 AINPGFDA
-386 QLAKAIEVASA
+386 QFAKAIEVASA
-397 AVDSGADSVDGSSSV
+397 SISTNGEGQPAENSS
-412 ESGESSNG
+412 EAENNG

>member
-13 LIIIAIAITVS
+13 LIIIAVAITVS

-30 LRSFNE
+30 LRNFNE
-36 KVSSI
+36 KVSGI

-61 RKDDIDEKELM
+61 RSDIDEETLM
-72 DSVAKGYLDGIDDP
+72 DGVAKGYLSGINDP
-86 YALYMNTEAYAAY
+86 YALYMSAETYSAY

-108 GVGISSSMD
+108 GVGITASMD
-117 SDGYMLVNKVYEGST
+117 SDGYMLVGKVYEGST
-132 AAGAGILAGDLIIK
+132 AASAGILPGDLIIK
-146 VDDINLSAETYEQ
+146 VDDINLSADTYAE

-166 EAGTKVTLKVRRGGD
+166 EAGTKVTLKVRRDGE

-190 VITPTNVT
+190 VLTPTNVT
-198 AVAFEDYYYIRVD
+198 AVPFDNYYYIRVD

-233 KYLIFDVRSV
+233 QYLVFDVRSV
-243 SSGLVSSAATVLDRL
+243 NSGLVSSAATVLDRL

-264 LYVEYSD
+264 LYVEYND
-271 GTKETLY
+271 GSKETLY
-278 TSNSRETDIPMAVLV
+278 TSNSRETDIPMVVLV
-293 NDGTAGA
+293 NESTAGA

-312 KAKIVGTQTAGVGS
+312 KAKIVGMQTAGVGS

-350 SDTAWEGTGIAP
+350 SDTAWEGSGVVP
-362 DHSVILGYS
+362 DHMVSLDYTPDFSNLS
-371 ADFTSLATINPDIDP
+371 AIDP
-386 QLAKAIEVASA
+386 GFDAQFAKAIEVASA
-397 AVDSGADSVDGSSSV
+397 SISTNGEGQPAENSS
-412 ESGESSNG
+412 EAENNG

>member
-13 LIIIAIAITVS
+13 LIIIAIAITIS

-30 LRSFNE
+30 LRNFNE

-61 RKDDIDEKELM
+61 RGDIDEEELM
-72 DSVAKGYLDGIDDP
+72 DSVAKGYLSGIDDP
-86 YALYMNTEAYAAY
+86 YALYMSAEAYSAY

-108 GVGISSSMD
+108 GVGISASMD
-117 SDGYMLVNKVYEGST
+117 SDGYMLVGKVYEGST
-132 AAGAGILAGDLIIK
+132 AASAGILPGDLIIK
-146 VDDINLSAETYEQ
+146 VDDINLSADTYAD

-166 EAGTKVTLKVRRGGD
+166 EAGTKVTLKVRRNGE

-190 VITPTNVT
+190 VLTPTNVAT
-198 AVAFEDYYYIRVD
+198 IAFDNHYYIRVYN
-211 DFTESTP
+211 FTESTP

-233 KYLIFDVRSV
+233 QYLVFDVRSV
-243 SSGLVSSAATVLDRL
+243 SSGLISSAATILDRL

-264 LYVEYSD
+264 LYVEYND
-271 GTKETLY
+271 GSKETLY
-278 TSNSRETDIPMAVLV
+278 TSNSRETDIPMVVLV
-293 NDGTAGA
+293 NEGTSGA

-326 LQKIYKLDD
+326 MQKTYKLDD

-350 SDTAWEGTGIAP
+350 SETAWEGVG
-362 DHSVILGYS
+362 
-371 ADFTSLATINPDIDP
+371 INPDHAVSLGYVADFSNLSTIDP
-386 QLAKAIEVASA
+386 SIDTQLAKAIEVVSA
-397 AVDSGADSVDGSSSV
+397 AINTNVDEENS
-412 ESGESSNG
+412 ESGSGEENNG

>member
-13 LIIIAIAITVS
+13 LIIIAVAITVS

-30 LRSFNE
+30 LRDFNE
-36 KVSSI
+36 KVSGI

-61 RKDDIDEKELM
+61 RSDIDEETLM
-72 DSVAKGYLDGIDDP
+72 DGVAKGYLSGINDP
-86 YALYMNTEAYAAY
+86 YALYMSAETYSAY

-108 GVGISSSMD
+108 GVGITASMD
-117 SDGYMLVNKVYEGST
+117 SDGYMLVGKVYEGST
-132 AAGAGILAGDLIIK
+132 AASAGILPGDLIIK
-146 VDDINLSAETYEQ
+146 VDDINLSADTYAES
-159 AEALLIG
+159 EALLIG
-166 EAGTKVTLKVRRGGD
+166 EAGTKVTLKVRRDGE

-190 VITPTNVT
+190 VLTPTNVT
-198 AVAFEDYYYIRVD
+198 AVPFDNYYYIRVD

-233 KYLIFDVRSV
+233 QYLVFDVRSV
-243 SSGLVSSAATVLDRL
+243 NSGLISSAATVLDRL

-264 LYVEYSD
+264 LYVEYND
-271 GTKETLY
+271 GSKETLY
-278 TSNSRETDIPMAVLV
+278 TSNSRETDIPMVVLV
-293 NDGTAGA
+293 NESTAGA

-312 KAKIVGTQTAGVGS
+312 KAKIVGMQTAGVGS

-350 SDTAWEGTGIAP
+350 SDTAWEGFGVVP
-362 DHSVILGYS
+362 DHMVSLDYTPDFSNLS
-371 ADFTSLATINPDIDP
+371 AIDP
-386 QLAKAIEVASA
+386 GFDAQFAKAIEVASA
-397 AVDSGADSVDGSSSV
+397 SISTNGEGQPAENSS
-412 ESGESSNG
+412 EAENNG

>member
-13 LIIIAIAITVS
+13 LIIIAVAITVS

-30 LRSFNE
+30 LRNFNE
-36 KVSSI
+36 KVSGI

-61 RKDDIDEKELM
+61 RSDIDEETLM
-72 DSVAKGYLDGIDDP
+72 DGVAKGYLSGINDP
-86 YALYMNTEAYAAY
+86 YALYMSAETYSAY

-108 GVGISSSMD
+108 GVGITASMD
-117 SDGYMLVNKVYEGST
+117 SDGYMLVGKVYEGST
-132 AAGAGILAGDLIIK
+132 AASAGILPGDLIIK
-146 VDDINLSAETYEQ
+146 VDDINLSADTYAES
-159 AEALLIG
+159 EALLIG
-166 EAGTKVTLKVRRGGD
+166 EAGTKVTLKVRRDGE

-190 VITPTNVT
+190 VLTPTNVT
-198 AVAFEDYYYIRVD
+198 AVPFDNYYYIRVD

-233 KYLIFDVRSV
+233 QYLVFDVRSV
-243 SSGLVSSAATVLDRL
+243 NSGLVSSAATVLDRL

-264 LYVEYSD
+264 LYVEYND
-271 GTKETLY
+271 GSKETLY
-278 TSNSRETDIPMAVLV
+278 TSNSRETDIPMVVLV
-293 NDGTAGA
+293 NESTAGA

-312 KAKIVGTQTAGVGS
+312 KAKIVGMQTAGVGS

-350 SDTAWEGTGIAP
+350 SDTAWEGSGVVP
-362 DHSVILGYS
+362 DHMVSLDYTPDFSNLS
-371 ADFTSLATINPDIDP
+371 AINPGFDA
-386 QLAKAIEVASA
+386 QFAKAIEVASA
-397 AVDSGADSVDGSSSV
+397 SISTNGEGQPAENSS
-412 ESGESSNG
+412 EAENNG

>member
-13 LIIIAIAITVS
+13 LIIIAIAITIS

-30 LRSFNE
+30 LRNFNE

-61 RKDDIDEKELM
+61 RGDIDEEELM
-72 DSVAKGYLDGIDDP
+72 DSVAKGYLSGIDDP
-86 YALYMNTEAYAAY
+86 YALYMSAEAYSAY

-108 GVGISSSMD
+108 GVGISASMD
-117 SDGYMLVNKVYEGST
+117 SDGYMLVGKVYDGST
-132 AAGAGILAGDLIIK
+132 AASAGILPGDLIIK
-146 VDDINLSAETYEQ
+146 VDDINLSADTYAD

-166 EAGTKVTLKVRRGGD
+166 EAGTKVTLKVRRNGE

-190 VITPTNVT
+190 VLTPTNVAT
-198 AVAFEDYYYIRVD
+198 IAFDNHYYIRVD
-211 DFTESTP
+211 NFTESTP

-233 KYLIFDVRSV
+233 QYLVFDVRSV
-243 SSGLVSSAATVLDRL
+243 SSGLISSAATILDRL

-264 LYVEYSD
+264 LYVEYND
-271 GTKETLY
+271 GSKETLY
-278 TSNSRETDIPMAVLV
+278 TSNSRETDIPMVVLV
-293 NDGTAGA
+293 NEGTSGA

-350 SDTAWEGTGIAP
+350 SETAWEGVG
-362 DHSVILGYS
+362 
-371 ADFTSLATINPDIDP
+371 INPDHAVSLGYVADFSNLSTIDP
-386 QLAKAIEVASA
+386 SIDTQLAKAIEVVSA
-397 AVDSGADSVDGSSSV
+397 AINTNVDEENS
-412 ESGESSNG
+412 ESGSGEENNG

>member
-13 LIIIAIAITVS
+13 LIIIAIAITIS

-30 LRSFNE
+30 LRNFNE

-61 RKDDIDEKELM
+61 RGDIDEEELM
-72 DSVAKGYLDGIDDP
+72 DSVAKGYLSGIDDP
-86 YALYMNTEAYAAY
+86 YALYMSAEAYSAY
-99 VAASSQTVA
+99 IAASSQTVA
-108 GVGISSSMD
+108 GVGISASMD
-117 SDGYMLVNKVYEGST
+117 SDGYMLVGKVYEGST
-132 AAGAGILAGDLIIK
+132 AASAGILPGDLIIK
-146 VDDINLSAETYEQ
+146 VDDINLSADTYAD

-166 EAGTKVTLKVRRGGD
+166 EAGTKVTLKVRRNGE

-190 VITPTNVT
+190 VLTPTNVAT
-198 AVAFEDYYYIRVD
+198 IAFDNHYYIRVD
-211 DFTESTP
+211 NFTESTP

-233 KYLIFDVRSV
+233 QYLVFDVRSV
-243 SSGLVSSAATVLDRL
+243 SSGLISSAATILDRL

-264 LYVEYSD
+264 LYVEYND
-271 GTKETLY
+271 GSKETLY
-278 TSNSRETDIPMAVLV
+278 TSNSRETDIPMVVLV
-293 NDGTAGA
+293 NEGTSGA

-350 SDTAWEGTGIAP
+350 SKTAWEGVG
-362 DHSVILGYS
+362 
-371 ADFTSLATINPDIDP
+371 INPDHAVSLGYVADFSNLSTIDP
-386 QLAKAIEVASA
+386 SIDTQLAKAIEVVSA
-397 AVDSGADSVDGSSSV
+397 AINTNVDEENS
-412 ESGESSNG
+412 ESGSGEENNG

>member
-1 MGKKITLGTAIT
+1 MGRKITLGTAIT
-13 LIIIAIAITVS
+13 LIIIAIAITIS

-30 LRSFNE
+30 LRNFNE

-61 RKDDIDEKELM
+61 RGDIDEEELM
-72 DSVAKGYLDGIDDP
+72 DSVAKGYLSGIDDP
-86 YALYMNTEAYAAY
+86 YALYMSAEAYSAY

-108 GVGISSSMD
+108 GVGISASMD
-117 SDGYMLVNKVYEGST
+117 SDGYMLVGKVYEGST
-132 AAGAGILAGDLIIK
+132 AASAGILPGDLIIK
-146 VDDINLSAETYEQ
+146 VDDINLSADTYAD

-166 EAGTKVTLKVRRGGD
+166 EAGTKVTLKVRRNGE

-190 VITPTNVT
+190 VLTPTNVAT
-198 AVAFEDYYYIRVD
+198 IAFDNHYYIRVD
-211 DFTESTP
+211 NFTESTP

-233 KYLIFDVRSV
+233 QYLVFDVRSV
-243 SSGLVSSAATVLDRL
+243 SSGLISSAATILDRL

-264 LYVEYSD
+264 LYVEYND
-271 GTKETLY
+271 GSKETLY
-278 TSNSRETDIPMAVLV
+278 TSNSRETDIPMVVLV
-293 NDGTAGA
+293 NEGTSGA

-350 SDTAWEGTGIAP
+350 SETAWEGVG
-362 DHSVILGYS
+362 
-371 ADFTSLATINPDIDP
+371 INPDHAVSLGYVADFGNLSTIDP
-386 QLAKAIEVASA
+386 SIDTQLAKAIEVVSA
-397 AVDSGADSVDGSSSV
+397 AINTNVDEENS
-412 ESGESSNG
+412 ESGSGEENNG

>member
-13 LIIIAIAITVS
+13 LIIIAVAITVS

-30 LRSFNE
+30 LRNFNE
-36 KVSSI
+36 KVSGI

-61 RKDDIDEKELM
+61 RSDIDEETLM
-72 DSVAKGYLDGIDDP
+72 DGVAKGYLSGINDP
-86 YALYMNTEAYAAY
+86 YALYMSAETYSAY

-108 GVGISSSMD
+108 GVGITASMD
-117 SDGYMLVNKVYEGST
+117 SDGYMLVGKVYEGST
-132 AAGAGILAGDLIIK
+132 AASAGILPGDLIIK
-146 VDDINLSAETYEQ
+146 VDDINLSADTYAES
-159 AEALLIG
+159 EALLIG
-166 EAGTKVTLKVRRGGD
+166 EAGTKVTLKVRRDGE

-190 VITPTNVT
+190 VLTPTNVT
-198 AVAFEDYYYIRVD
+198 AVPFDNYYYIRVD

-233 KYLIFDVRSV
+233 QYLVFDVRSV
-243 SSGLVSSAATVLDRL
+243 NSGLISSAATVLDRL

-264 LYVEYSD
+264 LYVEYND
-271 GTKETLY
+271 GSKETLY
-278 TSNSRETDIPMAVLV
+278 TSNSRETDIPMVVLV
-293 NDGTAGA
+293 NESTAGA

-312 KAKIVGTQTAGVGS
+312 KAKIVGMQTAGVGS

-350 SDTAWEGTGIAP
+350 SDTAWEGFGVVP
-362 DHSVILGYS
+362 DHMVSLDYTPDFSNLS
-371 ADFTSLATINPDIDP
+371 AIDP
-386 QLAKAIEVASA
+386 GFDAQFAKAIEIASA
-397 AVDSGADSVDGSSSV
+397 SISTNVEGQPAENSS
-412 ESGESSNG
+412 EAENNG

>member
-13 LIIIAIAITVS
+13 LIIIAIAITIS

-30 LRSFNE
+30 LRNFNE

-61 RKDDIDEKELM
+61 RGDIDEEELM
-72 DSVAKGYLDGIDDP
+72 DSVAKGYLSGIDDP
-86 YALYMNTEAYAAY
+86 YALYMSAEAYSAY

-108 GVGISSSMD
+108 GVGISASMD
-117 SDGYMLVNKVYEGST
+117 SDGYMLVGKVYEGST
-132 AAGAGILAGDLIIK
+132 AASAGILPGDLIIK
-146 VDDINLSAETYEQ
+146 VDDINLSADTYAN

-166 EAGTKVTLKVRRGGD
+166 EAGTKVTLKVRRNGE

-190 VITPTNVT
+190 VLTPTNVAT
-198 AVAFEDYYYIRVD
+198 IAFDNHYYIRVD
-211 DFTESTP
+211 SFTESTP

-233 KYLIFDVRSV
+233 QYLVFDVRSV
-243 SSGLVSSAATVLDRL
+243 SSGLISSAATILDRL

-264 LYVEYSD
+264 LYVEYND
-271 GTKETLY
+271 GSKETLY
-278 TSNSRETDIPMAVLV
+278 TSNSRETDIPMVVLV
-293 NDGTAGA
+293 NEGTSGA

-350 SDTAWEGTGIAP
+350 SETAWEGVG
-362 DHSVILGYS
+362 
-371 ADFTSLATINPDIDP
+371 INPDHAASLGYVADFSNLSTIDP
-386 QLAKAIEVASA
+386 SIDTQLAKAIEVVSA
-397 AVDSGADSVDGSSSV
+397 AINTNVDEENS
-412 ESGESSNG
+412 ESGSGEENNG

>member
-13 LIIIAIAITVS
+13 LIIIAIAITIS

-30 LRSFNE
+30 LRNFNE

-61 RKDDIDEKELM
+61 RGDIDEEELM
-72 DSVAKGYLDGIDDP
+72 DSVAKGYLSGIDDP
-86 YALYMNTEAYAAY
+86 YALYMSAEAYSAY

-108 GVGISSSMD
+108 GVGISASMD
-117 SDGYMLVNKVYEGST
+117 SDGYMLVGKVYEGST
-132 AAGAGILAGDLIIK
+132 AASAGILPGDLIIK
-146 VDDINLSAETYEQ
+146 VDDINLSADTYAD

-166 EAGTKVTLKVRRGGD
+166 EAGTKVTLKVRRNGE

-190 VITPTNVT
+190 VLTPTNVAT
-198 AVAFEDYYYIRVD
+198 IAFDNHYYIRVD
-211 DFTESTP
+211 SFTESTP

-233 KYLIFDVRSV
+233 QYLVFDVRSV
-243 SSGLVSSAATVLDRL
+243 SSGLISSAATILDRL

-264 LYVEYSD
+264 LYVEYND
-271 GTKETLY
+271 GSKETLY
-278 TSNSRETDIPMAVLV
+278 TSNSRETNIPMVVLV
-293 NDGTAGA
+293 NEGTSGA

-350 SDTAWEGTGIAP
+350 SETAWEGVG
-362 DHSVILGYS
+362 
-371 ADFTSLATINPDIDP
+371 INPDHAVSLGYVADFSNLSTIDP
-386 QLAKAIEVASA
+386 SIDTQLAKAIEVVSA
-397 AVDSGADSVDGSSSV
+397 AINTNVDEENS
-412 ESGESSNG
+412 ESGSGEENNG

>member
-13 LIIIAIAITVS
+13 LIIIAVAITVS

-30 LRSFNE
+30 LRNFNE
-36 KVSSI
+36 KVSGI

-61 RKDDIDEKELM
+61 RNDIDEEKLM
-72 DSVAKGYLDGIDDP
+72 DGVAKGYLSGIDDP
-86 YALYMNTEAYAAY
+86 YALYMSAEAYSAY

-108 GVGISSSMD
+108 GVGVTASMD
-117 SDGYMLVNKVYEGST
+117 SDGYMLVGKVYDGST
-132 AAGAGILAGDLIIK
+132 AASAGILPGDLIIK
-146 VDDINLSAETYEQ
+146 VDDINLSADTYSE

-166 EAGTKVTLKVRRGGD
+166 EAGTKVTLKVRRDGE

-190 VITPTNVT
+190 VLTPTNVT
-198 AVAFEDYYYIRVD
+198 AVPYDNYYYIRVD

-233 KYLIFDVRSV
+233 QYLVFDVRSV
-243 SSGLVSSAATVLDRL
+243 SSGLISSAATILDRL

-264 LYVEYSD
+264 LYVEYND
-271 GTKETLY
+271 GSKETLY
-278 TSNSRETDIPMAVLV
+278 TSNSRETDIPMVVLV
-293 NDGTAGA
+293 NEGTSGA
-300 AEFFAAGLRDFG
+300 AEFFAAGLRDFD
-312 KAKIVGTQTAGVGS
+312 KAKIVGVQTAGVGS

-350 SDTAWEGTGIAP
+350 SETAWEGTGVTP
-362 DHSVILGYS
+362 DHMVSLDYTP
-371 ADFTSLATINPDIDP
+371 DFSNLSSIDP
-386 QLAKAIEVASA
+386 GFDAQFAKAIEVVSASI
-397 AVDSGADSVDGSSSV
+397 GTGSDEQPA
-412 ESGESSNG
+412 ESGSEAENNG

>member
-13 LIIIAIAITVS
+13 LIIIAVAITVS

-30 LRSFNE
+30 LRNFNE
-36 KVSSI
+36 KVSGI

-61 RKDDIDEKELM
+61 RSDIDEETLM
-72 DSVAKGYLDGIDDP
+72 DGVAKGYLSGINDP
-86 YALYMNTEAYAAY
+86 YALYMSAETYSAY

-108 GVGISSSMD
+108 GVGITASMD
-117 SDGYMLVNKVYEGST
+117 SDGYMLVGKVYEGST
-132 AAGAGILAGDLIIK
+132 AASAGILPGDLIIK
-146 VDDINLSAETYEQ
+146 VDDINLSADTYAES
-159 AEALLIG
+159 EALLIG
-166 EAGTKVTLKVRRGGD
+166 EAGTKVTLKVRRDGE

-190 VITPTNVT
+190 VLTPTNVT
-198 AVAFEDYYYIRVD
+198 AVPFDNYYYIRVD

-233 KYLIFDVRSV
+233 QYLVFDVRSV
-243 SSGLVSSAATVLDRL
+243 NSGLISSAATVLDRL

-264 LYVEYSD
+264 LYVEYND
-271 GTKETLY
+271 GSKETLY
-278 TSNSRETDIPMAVLV
+278 TSNSRETDIPMVVLV
-293 NDGTAGA
+293 NESTAGA

-312 KAKIVGTQTAGVGS
+312 KAKIVGMQTAGVGS

-350 SDTAWEGTGIAP
+350 SKTAWEGFGVVP
-362 DHSVILGYS
+362 DHMVSLDYTPDFSNLS
-371 ADFTSLATINPDIDP
+371 AIDP
-386 QLAKAIEVASA
+386 GFDAQFAKAIEVASA
-397 AVDSGADSVDGSSSV
+397 SISTNGEGQPAENSS
-412 ESGESSNG
+412 EAENNG